1 MKSQKY
7 KNFSELETSASV
19 PAFERQGVQIHG
31 YVRQRLDGHHCIF
44 AFLGLHLKC
53 KISNSYSF
61 SGTKY
66 FLFQNLDYL
75 HIFDWTYPRRII
87 LGWKPKHRNSISVGF
102 QVLLATLT

>member
-66 FLFQNLDYL
+66 FLYFSELGLFAYFRLDL
-75 HIFDWTYPRRII
+75 
-87 LGWKPKHRNSISVGF
+87 PKKNNTRME
-102 QVLLATLT
+102 TRT